1 MYILLIVIYLILKVI
16 NKFLTGQSE
25 GCTPQ
30 REKTQG
36 GATHMENNVLA
47 RSIQELSKVIQR
59 SGRDCQDTEHDQ
71 RSIVDDRAF
80 MRGTCKTCSW
90 ED

>member
-1 MYILLIVIYLILKVI
+1 MYILLIVIYLILKII
-16 NKFLTGQSE
+16 NKFLIGQSD

-36 GATHMENNVLA
+36 STKHTENNVLA
-47 RSIQELSKVIQR
+47 RSIQELSKVSQR
-59 SGRDCQDTEHDQ
+59 SGRNRKDTEHDQ
-71 RSIVDDRAF
+71 RSIVDDRGF
-80 MRGTCKTCSW
+80 HKKNLQNLW